1 MMPAKRPP
9 PSGATP
15 TGTPKHP
22 KTEHQSS
29 DDFSSSVK
37 KKLSA
42 STRTGQAC
50 DRCKVRKIRCDG
62 RPGGCSPCVQNNT
75 ECKTTDRITGRATT
89 RGHTEQLEYENNQ
102 LKGAVYALQQQL
114 KEIGVEP
121 RLPSGSQPPPSF
133 TPSPL
138 PTQTSSWPNGLAND
152 SQTWGSTPPA
162 PSAASLSGST
172 YPHMADTNG
181 SMRDGEAAHFRGPNL
196 PTFRAGLH
204 GDNYLGV
211 SSANSVL
218 SPIKGTSL
226 SFFGMEIDLNDFV
239 PDDVEDLSNP
249 VSYQHFLAVA
259 LNAPGCPRPK
269 KEELP
274 ASYSECATYAT
285 WYFRGLHPYAPVLYK
300 PHFMDLLSR
309 VYSDPGYQMT
319 PAEEVQVQMV
329 LAFIKYQFSARNGNA
344 ESLKQAHAHY
354 RYALSFFYTLVNSH
368 TIADVQAL
376 VMICLHLRNFPKP
389 SATWLMS
396 SMTFMISVE
405 LGLHRSAKAWTD
417 LGPKRD
423 PVEIETR
430 KRVFWV
436 LHGLYVALCGRLGRP
451 MPLRMED
458 IDVEF
463 PEPIHDYLPSE
474 TNLSEFRKCSF
485 HVGLQVIRIT
495 TIHSEMYSTIHAVR
509 QNPEFYIT
517 HLRRLEDEHRKWRE
531 QIPMELREGSRAD
544 SEDYIFSLYVQFW
557 DHELNLMLHHPAMC
571 RSRDS
576 ELMNSNMTI
585 CLQATTKMVRCLDEL
600 RKYKCL
606 DAPWVNCTAYL
617 AAMLT
622 TLFVYSH
629 RKDEITS
636 SEMAKLK
643 SEMDMWCMIM
653 DECGT
658 ILGSGKR
665 LEKACRSIIDHTLSN
680 INHHLAKKTAS
691 AASAVAANVL
701 KTEPD
706 VSPRQEPTATTP
718 YPNANTYATAYSH
731 TVNGHA
737 NVHKPSTGGYLP
749 PEDHSVPQ
757 SSNHYPAVPAQYSYP
772 DRSQTGMPSYQNGT
786 SGYDQTQYS
795 VPGSDMNAVHA
806 AAAASTA
813 THDSSAAFTYPPG
826 GHGSFGQSQNQSDA
840 WRQWMMSNVGPQ
852 DYHHAST
859 LMALGHTNGRDNAV
873 STGPEDN
880 PGMAA
885 DMHAIAVNGLQSP
898 HPAVSAAAVAQAAHS
913 QAQLWPLMLFDI
925 GQQGGPNVTQ

>member
-1 MMPAKRPP
+1 MPAKRPP

-15 TGTPKHP
+15 GSTTKHP

-89 RGHTEQLEYENNQ
+89 RGHTEQLEYENNH
-102 LKGAVYALQQQL
+102 LKGALYALQQQL

-121 RLPSGSQPPPSF
+121 RIPSNPQAPQGFAPSLSPQPQSAWQNGSHDGQ
-133 TPSPL
+133 L
-138 PTQTSSWPNGLAND
+138 
-152 SQTWGSTPPA
+152 WGSTPPA
-162 PSAASLSGST
+162 PSTASLSN
-172 YPHMADTNG
+172 YPHMNDANGTRDTDQ
-181 SMRDGEAAHFRGPNL
+181 SQFHGPNL

-239 PDDVEDLSNP
+239 PDDVEDSSNP
-249 VSYQHFLAVA
+249 VSYQHFLSVA

-300 PHFMDLLSR
+300 PHFMELLSR
-309 VYSDPGYQMT
+309 IYSDPTYQPT

-376 VMICLHLRNFPKP
+376 TMICLHLRNFPKP
-389 SATWLMS
+389 GAAWMMS

-405 LGLHRSAKAWTD
+405 LGLHRSARAWTD
-417 LGPKRD
+417 MGPKRD
-423 PVEIETR
+423 PIEVETR
-430 KRVFWV
+430 KRVFWT
-436 LHGLYVALCGRLGRP
+436 LHGLYIALCGRLGRP

-474 TNLSEFRKCSF
+474 TNLSDFRKCSF
-485 HVGLQVIRIT
+485 HVGLQAIRILAV
-495 TIHSEMYSTIHAVR
+495 HSEMYSTIHAVR
-509 QNPEFYIT
+509 QSPDLYAT
-517 HLRRLEDEHRKWRE
+517 HLRRLEDEHRKWKE
-531 QIPMELREGSRAD
+531 QVPLELREGSRAD

-557 DHELNLMLHHPAMC
+557 DHEFNLMLHHPAMC
-571 RSRDS
+571 RSRDP
-576 ELMNSNMTI
+576 ELLNSNMSI
-585 CLQATTKMVRCLDEL
+585 CIAATSKMVRVLDEV
-600 RKYKCL
+600 RKYKSL

-629 RKDEITS
+629 RKDELTS
-636 SEMAKLK
+636 SDLAKLK
-643 SEMDMWCMIM
+643 SEMDMWLLIM
-653 DECGT
+653 DECGS

-665 LEKACRSIIDHTLSN
+665 LEKACRSIIDHTVQN
-680 INHHLAKKTAS
+680 ISHHLAKKTAS
-691 AASAVAANVL
+691 AASAVANVL

-706 VSPRQEPTATTP
+706 TSPRQEPTPAP
-718 YPNANTYATAYSH
+718 SYANNNAYASAYGH

-749 PEDHSVPQ
+749 PDDPSLSQ
-757 SSNHYPAVPAQYSYP
+757 SSNPYPTVQAQYSSYP
-772 DRSQTGMPSYQNGT
+772 EQAQTRLPYQNGAPR
-786 SGYDQTQYS
+786 YEQTQYN
-795 VPGSDMNAVHA
+795 VPGGDMNAAHV
-806 AAAASTA
+806 AAAASAAA
-813 THDSSAAFTYPPG
+813 TQDSSAAFAYPPG
-826 GHGSFGQSQNQSDA
+826 SHGNFGQVTNQSDA
-840 WRQWMMSNVGPQ
+840 WRQWMMTNLGPQ
-852 DYHHAST
+852 EYHHASA
-859 LMALGHTNGRDNAV
+859 LMALGHTGGHDTAV
-873 STGPEDN
+873 STGADDN
-880 PGMAA
+880 PGVLA
-885 DMHAIAVNGLQSP
+885 DMHSVAVNGLHSP

-913 QAQLWPLMLFDI
+913 QQLWPLMVFDI

>member
-1 MMPAKRPP
+1 MPAKRPP

-15 TGTPKHP
+15 GTTPKQP
-22 KTEHQSS
+22 KTEHQTA

-89 RGHTEQLEYENNQ
+89 RGHTEALEYENNQ
-102 LKGAVYALQQQL
+102 LKGALYALQQQL

-121 RLPSGSQPPPSF
+121 RIPANAQAPPGF

-138 PTQTSSWPNGLAND
+138 PEPSPAWQNSLPQQT
-152 SQTWGSTPPA
+152 QTWGSTPPA
-162 PSAASLSGST
+162 PARAPLSVSN
-172 YPHMADTNG
+172 YPNVTDANGIPRDT
-181 SMRDGEAAHFRGPNL
+181 ETPQFRGPNL
-196 PTFRAGLH
+196 PTFRTGLH

-226 SFFGMEIDLNDFV
+226 SFYGMEIDLNDFV
-239 PDDVEDLSNP
+239 PDDVEDSSNP
-249 VSYQHFLAVA
+249 VSYQHFLSVA
-259 LNAPGCPRPK
+259 FNAPDCPRPK

-300 PHFMDLLSR
+300 PHFFDLLSR
-309 VYSDPGYQMT
+309 IYSDPNYQPT

-376 VMICLHLRNFPKP
+376 TMICLHLRNFPKP
-389 SATWLMS
+389 GAAWLMS
-396 SMTFMISVE
+396 SITFMVSVE

-423 PVEIETR
+423 PIEIETR

-436 LHGLYVALCGRLGRP
+436 LHGVYVALCGRLGRP

-463 PEPIHDYLPSE
+463 PEPIHDFLPSE
-474 TNLSEFRKCSF
+474 TNLTEFRKCSF
-485 HVGLQVIRIT
+485 HVGLQVVRIT

-509 QNPEFYIT
+509 QNPEYYT
-517 HLRRLEDEHRKWRE
+517 QHLRRLEDEHRKWRD
-531 QIPMELREGSRAD
+531 QVPVELREGSRSD
-544 SEDYIFSLYVQFW
+544 SENYIFSLYVQFW
-557 DHELNLMLHHPAMC
+557 DHELTLMLHHPAMC
-571 RSRDS
+571 RSRDP
-576 ELMNSNMTI
+576 ELINSNMSI
-585 CLQATTKMVRCLDEL
+585 CLAATSKMVRCLDEV
-600 RKYKCL
+600 RKYKSL
-606 DAPWVNCTAYL
+606 DATWVNCTACL

-629 RKDEITS
+629 RKDEITQS
-636 SEMAKLK
+636 DMAKLK
-643 SEMDMWCMIM
+643 GEMDMWCMIM

-680 INHHLAKKTAS
+680 ISHHLAKKTAT
-691 AASAVAANVL
+691 AASAVANVL

-706 VSPRQEPTATTP
+706 TSPRQEPTPATP
-718 YPNANTYATAYSH
+718 YPPANAYPSAYGH
-731 TVNGHA
+731 TVNGHT
-737 NVHKPSTGGYLP
+737 NVHKPSTGGYIP
-749 PEDHSVPQ
+749 PDDPSMVQPSNSYPTVPT
-757 SSNHYPAVPAQYSYP
+757 QYSYA
-772 DRSQTGMPSYQNGT
+772 DRTQTGMSSYQNGA
-786 SGYDQTQYS
+786 SGYAQSQYN
-795 VPGSDMNAVHA
+795 VPVSDMNAAHV
-806 AAAASTA
+806 AAAASAAA
-813 THDSSAAFTYPPG
+813 TQDSSAAFTYPPSN
-826 GHGSFGQSQNQSDA
+826 HAPYGQVQNQSDA
-840 WRQWMMSNVGPQ
+840 WRQWMMSNLGPQ

-859 LMALGHTNGRDNAV
+859 LMALGHTGGRDSTV
-873 STGPEDN
+873 SSGPEDTS
-880 PGMAA
+880 GVMT
-885 DMHAIAVNGLQSP
+885 DMHAVAVNGLHSP
-898 HPAVSAAAVAQAAHS
+898 HPGVSAAAVAQAAHS
-913 QAQLWPLMLFDI
+913 QAQLWPLMIFDI
-925 GQQGGPNVTQ
+925 GQQNGPNVTQ